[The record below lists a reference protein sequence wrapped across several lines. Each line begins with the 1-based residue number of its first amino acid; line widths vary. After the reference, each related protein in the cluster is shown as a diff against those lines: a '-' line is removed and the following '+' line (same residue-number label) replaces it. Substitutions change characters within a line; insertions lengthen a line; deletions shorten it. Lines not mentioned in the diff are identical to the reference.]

1 MRRLRLSIPVPARRP
16 GHARRL
22 FHHSGKRRRPSDR
35 AKAQTEKP
43 PRLRDNA
50 RQAEWRPPVKE
61 LKRKEYEK
69 ILEALYIEL
78 VDLQRWII
86 ATGRRVVVV
95 FEGRDAAGKGG
106 VINAISGPLNTRYT
120 RVVALPKPSERE
132 ATEWYFQRYIE
143 HLPSAGELV
152 LFDRSWYNRAGVER
166 VMGFCSDEQYR
177 RFLVQCP
184 VFEKLLTDDGVIL
197 LKYWLAVDQAEQE
210 QRFQERASD
219 PRKRWKISP
228 IDLKA
233 REQYEAYGRARDAML
248 RATDAAN
255 APWFVA
261 DFNDQKRGRLNLIR
275 HLLVQL
281 PERASPDRPLK
292 LRRLAGK
299 PGKERLPAKRYWIP
313 APY

>member
-1 MRRLRLSIPVPARRP
+1 M
-16 GHARRL
+16 HARPHGGL
-22 FHHSGKRRRPSDR
+22 S
-35 AKAQTEKP
+35 
-43 PRLRDNA
+43 
-50 RQAEWRPPVKE
+50 VKE
-61 LKRKEYEK
+61 LKRKDYEK
-69 ILEALYIEL
+69 VLEALHVEL

-106 VINAISGPLNTRYT
+106 VIKAISEPLNTRYT
-120 RVVALPKPSERE
+120 RIVALPKPTERE
-132 ATEWYFQRYIE
+132 ATQWYFQRYVE
-143 HLPSAGELV
+143 HLPAAGELV

-166 VMGFCSDEQYR
+166 VMGFCSDAQYR
-177 RFLVQCP
+177 RFLAECP
-184 VFEKLLTDDGVIL
+184 VFEKLLTEDGVIL

-210 QRFQERASD
+210 ERFRERASD
-219 PRKRWKISP
+219 PLKRWKISP

-233 REQYEAYGRARDAML
+233 REQYDAYGRARDAML
-248 RATDAAN
+248 RATHASN

-275 HLLVQL
+275 HLLDRL
-281 PERASPDRPLK
+281 PERAVPDQPLK

-299 PGKERLPAKRYWIP
+299 PGRERLPTKRYWIP